1 MVFDISLLISTSWS
15 SASCELSRKSLKSLS
30 IGESNLSSIIFDVS
44 SILPTPEMNYC
55 IFFTITDVVTATFRR
70 FFSYSR
76 YDEYKSETDWYLPGL

>member
-1 MVFDISLLISTSWS
+1 
-15 SASCELSRKSLKSLS
+15 
-30 IGESNLSSIIFDVS
+30 
-44 SILPTPEMNYC
+44 LPTPEMNYC